1 MNTRCKVGDAA
12 YIIRATIES
21 NIGRVVEVVRQD
33 MSIGLTDLNP
43 GEVRW
48 ECKILSDG
56 VARSRT
62 TGFLVPV
69 KAGETTSTPDSWLR
83 PISGVP
89 VDDEVTEDLKVP
101 A

>member
-12 YIIRATIES
+12 FIIRAS
-21 NIGRVVEVVRQD
+21 VAANIGRVVEIVRRD
-33 MSIGLTDLNP
+33 ITIAPLDENP

-48 ECKILSDG
+48 ECKIFGDCVG
-56 VARSRT
+56 QDRT
-62 TGFLVPV
+62 TGQPIRI
-69 KAGETTSTPDSWLR
+69 KAGDVISTPDSWLR

-89 VDDEVTEDLKVP
+89 VDDEVTEDLKEP